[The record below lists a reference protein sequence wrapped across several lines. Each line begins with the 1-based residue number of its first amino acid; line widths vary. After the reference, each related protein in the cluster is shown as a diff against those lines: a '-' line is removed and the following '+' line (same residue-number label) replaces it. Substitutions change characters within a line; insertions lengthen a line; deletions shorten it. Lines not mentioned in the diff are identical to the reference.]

1 MSNVIEELNIEVR
14 TRRKKPYNKGAKIVI
29 DPKLCK
35 SCALC
40 VFVCP
45 TGVLEMVENKRNIYN
60 YSAEAIA
67 PEYCTLCQFCV
78 YQCPDF
84 AITIEEEKGGEK

>member
-1 MSNVIEELNIEVR
+1 MGNVIEELNIEVR
-14 TRRKKPYNKGAKIVI
+14 KRRKKPYNKNVEII
-29 DPKLCK
+29 INPDLCK

-45 TGVLEMVENKRNIYN
+45 TGVLEMVENKKNIYN
-60 YSAEAIA
+60 YSAEAVA
-67 PEYCTLCQFCV
+67 PEYCTLCNFCV

-84 AITIEEEKGGEK
+84 AIEIKERKEEK

>member
-1 MSNVIEELNIEVR
+1 MSNVIEELNLEIR
-14 TRRKKPYNKGAKIVI
+14 TRRKKPYNKKAKIII

-84 AITIEEEKGGEK
+84 AIVVEKEEGGDK

>member
-1 MSNVIEELNIEVR
+1 MGNVIEELNLEIR
-14 TRRKKPYNKGAKIVI
+14 KRRKKPYNKNAEII
-29 DPKLCK
+29 INPELCK

-45 TGVLEMVENKRNIYN
+45 TGVLEMVENKKNIYN
-60 YSAEAIA
+60 YSAEAVA
-67 PEYCTLCQFCV
+67 PEYCTLCNFCV

-84 AITIEEEKGGEK
+84 AIEIKVKKEGK

>member
-1 MSNVIEELNIEVR
+1 MSNVIEELNLEIR
-14 TRRKKPYNKGAKIVI
+14 TRRKKPYNKGAKII
-29 DPKLCK
+29 INPKLCK

-84 AITIEEEKGGEK
+84 AIVVEKEEGGDK